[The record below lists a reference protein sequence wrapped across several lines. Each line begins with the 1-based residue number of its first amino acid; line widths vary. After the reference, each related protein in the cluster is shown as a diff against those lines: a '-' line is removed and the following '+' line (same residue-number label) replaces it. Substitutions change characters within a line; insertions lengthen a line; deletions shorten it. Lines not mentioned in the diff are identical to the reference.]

1 MALLDDIK
9 FQFRT
14 GNILMQLIY
23 VNSGIFLA
31 MMVVRT
37 ILYLSSAHYLY
48 MDLERALSFPAS
60 PVDLLFKPWTIITH
74 MLVHGGPTELAGL
87 LHIFFNMVWLYF
99 GGTLFLNFHDS
110 KKLLST
116 YILGGLCGAALFML
130 TANVFPVISSTYAYG
145 ASASVLAILVAAAT
159 TAPDFVVRLV
169 LVGPV
174 RIKYIALVLVAL
186 DVIFMPNGNAG
197 GHFGHLGGAAFGF
210 FYALQLKRGND
221 LTIDILRPWFWLKER
236 MPKRKQRIK
245 VVHSKPRSDHEFN
258 ERKATRQEEVDAILD
273 KIKHSGYESLSK
285 REKEILFQASKEI

>member
-31 MMVVRT
+31 MMVIRVVLHLFGQGG
-37 ILYLSSAHYLY
+37 IY
-48 MDLERALSFPAS
+48 MEMERLLAVPAS
-60 PVDLLFKPWTIITH
+60 PMALLLRPWTLITH
-74 MLVHGGPTELAGL
+74 MFVHQGFFHVL
-87 LHIFFNMVWLYF
+87 FNMVWLYF
-99 GGTLFLNFHDS
+99 GGQIFLTFLDS

-116 YILGGLCGAALFML
+116 YVLGALGGAALFML
-130 TANVFPVISSTYAYG
+130 AFNLFPVYVGMAGSAYALG
-145 ASASVLAILVAAAT
+145 ASAGVLAILVAAAT
-159 TAPDFVVRLV
+159 MAPDFVVRLI
-169 LVGPV
+169 LIGPV
-174 RIKYIALVLVAL
+174 RLKYIAMVAVAL
-186 DVIFMPNGNAG
+186 DVIFIPDGNAG

-258 ERKATRQEEVDAILD
+258 EHKATRQEEVDAILD
-273 KIKHSGYESLSK
+273 KIKQSGYESLSK

>member
-1 MALLDDIK
+1 MALMDDIR

-23 VNSGIFLA
+23 VNAGVFLA
-31 MMVVRT
+31 MMLVRT
-37 ILYLSSAHYLY
+37 ILYLSSVGHLY

-74 MLVHGGPTELAGL
+74 MFVHGGPTGFAGL
-87 LHIFFNMVWLYF
+87 LHIFFNMVMLHF
-99 GGTLFLNFHDS
+99 GGTLFLTFHDS

-130 TANVFPVISSTYAYG
+130 AANVFPVISFTYAYG

-159 TAPDFVVRLV
+159 TAPDYVVRLT
-169 LVGPV
+169 LIGPV

-186 DVIFMPNGNAG
+186 DVIFLPNGNAG

-210 FYALQLKRGND
+210 IYALQLKRGTD
-221 LTIDILRPWFWLKER
+221 LTIDILRPWFWLREHL
-236 MPKRKQRIK
+236 PKRKKRIK
-245 VVHSKPRSDHEFN
+245 VVHNKPRNDYEYN
-258 ERKATRQEEVDAILD
+258 ERKASRQEEVDAILD
-273 KIKHSGYESLSK
+273 KIKHTGYESLSK
-285 REKEILFQASKEI
+285 REKEILFQASKEL

>member
-31 MMVVRT
+31 MMVMRVLLHLFGQGG
-37 ILYLSSAHYLY
+37 IYLE
-48 MDLERALSFPAS
+48 MERLLAVPAS
-60 PVDLLFKPWTIITH
+60 PLAVLLRPWTLLTH
-74 MLVHGGPTELAGL
+74 MFVHQGFFHVL
-87 LHIFFNMVWLYF
+87 FNMIWLYF
-99 GGTLFLNFHDS
+99 GGNIFLTFLDS

-116 YILGGLCGAALFML
+116 YVLGALGGAALFML
-130 TANVFPVISSTYAYG
+130 AYNLFPVYAGVAGSAYAMG
-145 ASASVLAILVAAAT
+145 ASAGVLAILVTAAT
-159 TAPDFVVRLV
+159 MAPDFVVRLI
-169 LVGPV
+169 LIGPV
-174 RIKYIALVLVAL
+174 RLKYIAMVAVVL
-186 DVIFMPNGNAG
+186 DVIFIPDGNAG

-221 LTIDILRPWFWLKER
+221 LTVDILRPWFWLKER

-273 KIKHSGYESLSK
+273 KIKQSGYESLSK
-285 REKEILFQASKEI
+285 REKEVLFQASKEI